1 MNRWWHGL
9 SSQIA
14 VRILISTKFVNKK
27 NVWFAYLLK
36 GIEVRELLELRWFRC
51 KLAFELFSKLLMP
64 SYIVSLMALEMASSA
79 HFMTKSPDPDSE
91 LPPIHNL
98 NSLRLAWGIL
108 QPRMLLIKKQ
118 MGLSEPT
125 AKNFTSTEVS
135 TIRWG
140 PDIWKSNVKIW
151 IFAPKVNKIMDL
163 NLRTRKRMNTNF
175 RAKTFRCL
183 NCRIKIIIQTI
194 WIFAL
199 SR

>member
-1 MNRWWHGL
+1 MDLPARIIFLPNSKWEFPSEVVLWRWSISWALCCLWWWVLAPEEVVVSDEAKPNFL
-9 SSQIA
+9 STFDQEC
-14 VRILISTKFVNKK
+14 VRLRMLL
-27 NVWFAYLLK
+27 LLK

-51 KLAFELFSKLLMP
+51 KLAFELFSKLLIP
-64 SYIVSLMALEMASSA
+64 SYIVSLMASEMASSA

-91 LPPIHNL
+91 LPPMHNL

-140 PDIWKSNVKIW
+140 PDIWKMKD
-151 IFAPKVNKIMDL
+151 F
-163 NLRTRKRMNTNF
+163 
-175 RAKTFRCL
+175 
-183 NCRIKIIIQTI
+183 
-194 WIFAL
+194 
-199 SR
+199 